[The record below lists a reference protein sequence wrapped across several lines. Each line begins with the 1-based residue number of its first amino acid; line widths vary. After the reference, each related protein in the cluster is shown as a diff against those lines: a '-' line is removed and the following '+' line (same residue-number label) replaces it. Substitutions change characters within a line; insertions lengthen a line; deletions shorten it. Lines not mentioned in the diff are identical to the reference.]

1 MEEAKAAQQL
11 QVSSI
16 SETQLAWFA
25 GLLEGEGTFGLDAR
39 PGQRYKVST
48 SPPSPYIKIA
58 MTEKDVIEKAAKM
71 VGKNVNSPKRLTS
84 TGKEIYIL
92 NIGDRASLRIILPR
106 LLPYLGER
114 RGASAQLGIDALDQ
128 HTEWV
133 ANGGLSKMAKEGP
146 KAKKLI
152 QEAKRLSMELGPEEL
167 DSE

>member
-1 MEEAKAAQQL
+1 
-11 QVSSI
+11 
-16 SETQLAWFA
+16 
-25 GLLEGEGTFGLDAR
+25 
-39 PGQRYKVST
+39 
-48 SPPSPYIKIA
+48 
-58 MTEKDVIEKAAKM
+58 MTDKDVIEKAAKM

-92 NIGDRASLRIILPR
+92 NIGERASLRIILPR